1 MATLIGSS
9 KDYAHIQ
16 VLSYVPS
23 ANNLIESIYRNAT
36 AKTAANRLQIKN
48 GRYMY
53 TPTNEYTQEKSK
65 FIRAKFY
72 K

>member
-1 MATLIGSS
+1 MATLIASS
-9 KDYAHIQ
+9 KDFAHIQ
-16 VLSYVPS
+16 VLSYVPNS
-23 ANNLIESIYRNAT
+23 GNLIESIYRNAA

-53 TPTNEYTQEKSK
+53 TPTNEYTQEKSR
-65 FIRAKFY
+65 FIRFKSY

>member
-9 KDYAHIQ
+9 RDYAHIQ

-23 ANNLIESIYRNAT
+23 ADNLIESIYRNAT

>member
-1 MATLIGSS
+1 MAKLIGSS

-23 ANNLIESIYRNAT
+23 AA
-36 AKTAANRLQIKN
+36 AANRLQIIN

-53 TPTNEYTQEKSK
+53 TPTDEYTQEKSR

>member
-1 MATLIGSS
+1 MATLIASS
-9 KDYAHIQ
+9 KDFAHIQ

-23 ANNLIESIYRNAT
+23 ADNLIESIYRNAS

-53 TPTNEYTQEKSK
+53 TPTNEYTQEKSR
-65 FIRAKFY
+65 FIRFKSY

>member
-16 VLSYVPS
+16 VLSYVPNS
-23 ANNLIESIYRNAT
+23 GNLIESIYRHSAT
-36 AKTAANRLQIKN
+36 KAAANRLQIIN

-53 TPTNEYTQEKSK
+53 TPTDEYTQEKSR
-65 FIRAKFY
+65 FIRAKFS

>member
-9 KDYAHIQ
+9 RDYAHIQ

-23 ANNLIESIYRNAT
+23 ADNLIESIYRNAS

-53 TPTNEYTQEKSK
+53 TPTNEYTQEKSR
-65 FIRAKFY
+65 FIRFKSY